1 MRYGS
6 STLIMRIMRRG
17 AKKQL
22 SMHKLPSGV
31 ALPSSAVLHPSSIS
45 QQPREDDVAH
55 DVVSIE

>member
-1 MRYGS
+1 
-6 STLIMRIMRRG
+6 MRIMRRG